1 METKRTRGWRNTQ
14 KRRKK
19 SRDVRTASLTF
30 RGEKNW
36 KMLYTRS
43 DKLLRAAQL
52 RLEYPRIS
60 NQQLAIRGL
69 EEYQYSDE
77 RTFYMQS

>member
-1 METKRTRGWRNTQ
+1 METKRTRDWRNAQ
-14 KRRKK
+14 KRRNK
-19 SRDVRTASLTF
+19 SRDIHKTLLNF

-52 RLEYPRIS
+52 GLEYPRIT
-60 NQQLAIRGL
+60 NQQLALRGL
-69 EEYQYSDE
+69 EEYHYSDE

>member
-1 METKRTRGWRNTQ
+1 MERKRTRDWRNAQ
-14 KRRKK
+14 KRRNK
-19 SRDVRTASLTF
+19 SLDARKTLLTF

-52 RLEYPRIS
+52 GLEYPRIT
-60 NQQLAIRGL
+60 NQQLALRGL
-69 EEYQYSDE
+69 EEYHYSDE

>member
-1 METKRTRGWRNTQ
+1 MEKTRTRGWRNAQ
-14 KRRKK
+14 KQRNK
-19 SRDVRTASLTF
+19 SRDVHMALITF
-30 RGEKNW
+30 RGKKNW

-43 DKLLRAAQL
+43 SKLLRAAQL
-52 RLEYPRIS
+52 GLEYPRMT
-60 NQQLAIRGL
+60 NQQLAMLGL

>member
-1 METKRTRGWRNTQ
+1 METKRTRDWRNVQ
-14 KRRKK
+14 KRRNK
-19 SRDVRTASLTF
+19 SRDIRKTLLNF

-52 RLEYPRIS
+52 GLEYPRIT
-60 NQQLAIRGL
+60 NQQLALRGL
-69 EEYQYSDE
+69 EEYHYSDE

>member
-1 METKRTRGWRNTQ
+1 MERKRTRDWRNAQ
-14 KRRKK
+14 KRRNE
-19 SRDVRTASLTF
+19 SLDVRKTLLTF

-52 RLEYPRIS
+52 GLEYPRITS
-60 NQQLAIRGL
+60 QQLALRGL
-69 EEYQYSDE
+69 EEYHYSDE

>member
-1 METKRTRGWRNTQ
+1 MEKKRSRGWRNAQ
-14 KRRKK
+14 KQRNK
-19 SRDVRTASLTF
+19 SRDVHMSLITY

-36 KMLYTRS
+36 KMLYMRS
-43 DKLLRAAQL
+43 KKLLRAAQL
-52 RLEYPRIS
+52 GLEYPHIT

>member
-1 METKRTRGWRNTQ
+1 MEISRNRNWRIAQ
-14 KRRKK
+14 KQRNK
-19 SRDVRTASLTF
+19 SRDAHNALLTF

-52 RLEYPRIS
+52 GIEYPRITR
-60 NQQLAIRGL
+60 QQLGKRGL
-69 EEYQYSDE
+69 EEYILADE

>member
-1 METKRTRGWRNTQ
+1 METKRTRGWRNAQ
-14 KRRKK
+14 KRRNN
-19 SRDVRTASLTF
+19 SRDVHSALLTF

-52 RLEYPRIS
+52 GLEYPRIT
-60 NQQLAIRGL
+60 NQQLALRGL
-69 EEYQYSDE
+69 EEYLYSDE

>member
-1 METKRTRGWRNTQ
+1 MERKRTRGWRNAQ
-14 KRRKK
+14 KRRNK
-19 SRDVRTASLTF
+19 SLDVRKTLLTF

-52 RLEYPRIS
+52 GLEYPRIT
-60 NQQLAIRGL
+60 NQQVALRGL
-69 EEYQYSDE
+69 EEYHYSDE

>member
-1 METKRTRGWRNTQ
+1 MERKRTRDWRNAQ
-14 KRRKK
+14 KRRNK
-19 SRDVRTASLTF
+19 SLDVRKTLITF

-52 RLEYPRIS
+52 GLEYPRIT
-60 NQQLAIRGL
+60 NQQLALRGL
-69 EEYQYSDE
+69 EEYHYSDE

>member
-1 METKRTRGWRNTQ
+1 MEKKCSRGWRNAQ
-14 KRRKK
+14 KQRNK
-19 SRDVRTASLTF
+19 SRDVHMSLITY

-36 KMLYTRS
+36 KMLYMRS
-43 DKLLRAAQL
+43 KKLLRAAQL
-52 RLEYPRIS
+52 GLEYPHIT

-69 EEYQYSDE
+69 EEYQYSNE